1 MNDKYYVIAG
11 TYDQYNAFIR
21 KKAQEMWDKGSNVS
35 LSHFI
40 YVDGSQT
47 LKGISNPNGFFVGTW
62 YNRPEM
68 PDIFMQLA
76 LAITDHQGENSEKY
90 ANLKKTVEIYNRMR
104 AE

>member
-11 TYDQYNAFIR
+11 DFKQYNTFIR
-21 KKAQEMWDKGSNVS
+21 KKAQELFDAGNKNIS
-35 LSHFI
+35 LSHFV
-40 YVDGSQT
+40 YVTAVS

-76 LAITDHQGENSEKY
+76 MAITDHQGVNSEKY
-90 ANLKKTVEIYNRMR
+90 KNLQKTVAIYNRMINQ
-104 AE
+104 